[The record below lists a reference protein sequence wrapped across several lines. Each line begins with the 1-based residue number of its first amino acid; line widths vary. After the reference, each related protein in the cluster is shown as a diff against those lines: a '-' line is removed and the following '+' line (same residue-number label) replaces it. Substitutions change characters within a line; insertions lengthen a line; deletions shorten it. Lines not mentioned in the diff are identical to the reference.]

1 MKPPM
6 KMYSDSGMMGMSL
19 LAIVL
24 LYVCQ
29 KEKGGY
35 LSAATVFLVLS
46 IPSYSLG
53 EAFFGVD
60 KENMRTTKMDVLL
73 KSIL

>member
-1 MKPPM
+1 MKEPL
-6 KMYSDSGMMGMSL
+6 KKYSDSGMMTVSL

-35 LSAATVFLVLS
+35 LSAATIFLVLS
-46 IPSYSLG
+46 IPAYSFGETFLG
-53 EAFFGVD
+53 D
-60 KENMRTTKMDVLL
+60 SKEMKSSKIDLLL